1 MASVLVRIFKKENC
15 MKKVIFTV
23 AAVILASSVYAG
35 EIINKD
41 NVDYK
46 FKIVNGNST
55 SELRV
60 SRHSSTGNSG
70 VKKGTVIKMENGTA
84 FKVDFDGDV
93 VMENG
98 KLRKK

>member
-1 MASVLVRIFKKENC
+1 MTSALVHIFKKENC
-15 MKKVIFTV
+15 MKKVFI
-23 AAVILASSVYAG
+23 AAAAIILASSVYAG